1 MLRILF
7 SDNRQPAVW
16 LVEDVFRIGQD
27 AGNNLVITEPGVSQ
41 VHAEIRAQDGY
52 HYVSDCDS
60 EQGTFVNGERIG
72 KHFQLR
78 SDDHL
83 RVGQVELLLIDP
95 IKSKLRL
102 EAAPRW
108 SLQVIKGQDEG
119 KKFHVAGSMTF
130 GRSVKCEL
138 CFADMELSRR
148 HCEFFLKNDVLE
160 IKDLASANGVY
171 VNDKKI
177 DTAILQAGDQLRM
190 GSVTLLVIGPKVD
203 VQQDQDED
211 ATLFIRKL
219 DLPRA
224 SPARAPAPAAST
236 NPLHAAEMARAVQ
249 NFQEHN
255 GVQRSGKALDGSKSP
270 LAKGLLL
277 LCGLSLAV
285 ALGISLQTLL

>member
-27 AGNNLVITEPGVSQ
+27 ADNNLVINESGVSAR
-41 VHAEIRAQDGY
+41 HAEIRAENGY
-52 HYVSDCDS
+52 HYVCDCDS
-60 EQGTFVNGERIG
+60 ESGTFVNGERITS
-72 KHFQLR
+72 HYQLR
-78 SDDHL
+78 SDDQL
-83 RVGQVELLLIDP
+83 RIGAVELLLIDP
-95 IKSKLRL
+95 VKSKLRL

-108 SLQVIKGQDEG
+108 SLQVIKGQDAG

-171 VNDKKI
+171 VNEQKV

-190 GSVTLLVIGPKVD
+190 GSVTMMVIGPKVELA
-203 VQQDQDED
+203 QEPDED
-211 ATLFIRKL
+211 ATLFMRKL
-219 DLPRA
+219 DLPRSTKPRTA
-224 SPARAPAPAAST
+224 SAAPSS
-236 NPLHAAEMARAVQ
+236 NPLHAAQMARAFAENNAVRQ
-249 NFQEHN
+249 P
-255 GVQRSGKALDGSKSP
+255 GKAVAGNRASLS
-270 LAKGLLL
+270 KGLLVVF
-277 LCGLSLAV
+277 GLSLAV
-285 ALGISLQTLL
+285 ALGLSMQAFF

>member
-27 AGNNLVITEPGVSQ
+27 ASNNLVIEELGVSAR
-41 VHAEIRAQDGY
+41 HAEIRAENGY

-60 EQGTFVNGERIG
+60 EAGTFVNGERITS
-72 KHFQLR
+72 HYQLR

-83 RVGQVELLLIDP
+83 RIGSVELLLIDP
-95 IKSKLRL
+95 VKSKLRL

-108 SLQVIKGQDEG
+108 SLQVIKGQDAG

-171 VNDKKI
+171 VNEQKV

-190 GSVTLLVIGPKVD
+190 GSVTMMVIGPKVE
-203 VQQDQDED
+203 VQQEQDED

-219 DLPRA
+219 DLPRPA
-224 SPARAPAPAAST
+224 RSRSPAAGQSS
-236 NPLHAAEMARAVQ
+236 NPLHAAQMARAFSENNAAQ
-249 NFQEHN
+249 Q
-255 GVQRSGKALDGSKSP
+255 SGKAVTGSRAPVS
-270 LAKGLLL
+270 KGLLVVF
-277 LCGLSLAV
+277 GLSLAA
-285 ALGISLQTLL
+285 ALVLSVQAFF

>member
-1 MLRILF
+1 MLRIHF

-27 AGNNLVITEPGVSQ
+27 ADNNLVIDEPGVSS
-41 VHAEIRAQDGY
+41 VHAQIHAEDGY

-78 SDDHL
+78 SDDRL
-83 RVGQVELLLIDP
+83 KVGEVELLLLDP
-95 IKSKLRL
+95 VKSKLRL
-102 EAAPRW
+102 ETAPRW

-119 KKFHVAGSMTF
+119 KKFHVSGSMTF

-138 CFADMELSRR
+138 CFSDIELSRR

-171 VNDKKI
+171 VNDRKV

-203 VQQDQDED
+203 VQQDPDED

-219 DLPRA
+219 DLPR
-224 SPARAPAPAAST
+224 PTRTRPAASAT
-236 NPLHAAEMARAVQ
+236 SSSNPLHAAEMARTARQSNDAVQ
-249 NFQEHN
+249 
-255 GVQRSGKALDGSKSP
+255 SDKAVDSKSP
-270 LAKGLLL
+270 LGKGLLL
-277 LCGLSLAV
+277 LGGLTLAV
-285 ALGISLQTLL
+285 LLGMSVQTLL